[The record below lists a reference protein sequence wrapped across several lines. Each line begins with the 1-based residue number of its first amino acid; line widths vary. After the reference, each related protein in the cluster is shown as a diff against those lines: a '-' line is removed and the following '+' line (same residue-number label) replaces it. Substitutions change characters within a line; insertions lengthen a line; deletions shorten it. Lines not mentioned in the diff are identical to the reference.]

1 MNLSFRQLQAF
12 VLGADCQA
20 FSAAAQL
27 MGISQPGYSLLIRQ
41 MEETLGFRLFD
52 RSTRRVALTPA
63 ATEWLP
69 SARRSIQQMQEA
81 RRHADDVRLARR
93 GALRLGVVPST
104 AYGVLPALMITF
116 RKSHPTVRIELREES
131 ATRLARLVADGQVD
145 LGLGPLLES
154 APELCFE
161 PLLSDDLV
169 LLASQ
174 THPLARLRTV
184 TWKALLQYDYIAPAA
199 QAGVRVQA
207 DLAAAHAG
215 IALTPLYEA
224 SSLTTLLGLV
234 HACQAFAILPRLLVA
249 GLNQQNLAL
258 LELGHPHVSRDLGLL
273 YPRGTA
279 PSPVAQAFAA
289 TAREHYHHGEAVAAV
304 AEQLSGLNTARRS
317 AKRRDWE
324 DSLAFRSVLIRQG
337 GAEPQSGDELP
348 V

>member
-63 ATEWLP
+63 AAEWLP
-69 SARRSIQQMQEA
+69 SARRSIQQMLEA

-104 AYGVLPALMITF
+104 AYGVLPALMSTF
-116 RKSHPTVRIELREES
+116 RQAHPAVRMELREES
-131 ATRLARLVADGQVD
+131 ATQLAQLVADGQVD
-145 LGLGPLLES
+145 LGLGPLLEP

-169 LLASQ
+169 VIASQ
-174 THPLARLRTV
+174 THALARLRKV
-184 TWKALLQYDYIAPAA
+184 TWKALLQHDYIAPAA

-207 DLAAAHAG
+207 DQAAAHAG
-215 IALTPLYEA
+215 IGLVPLYEV

-234 HACQAFAILPRLLVA
+234 HACPGFAILPRLLVA
-249 GLNQQNLAL
+249 GLNQQGLAV
-258 LELGHPHVSRDLGLL
+258 LELDRPHVSRVLGLL
-273 YPRGTA
+273 YSRGSA

-289 TAREHYHHGEAVAAV
+289 TARAHYRLGNTGTAIEPAPPAV
-304 AEQLSGLNTARRS
+304 RS
-317 AKRRDWE
+317 APAR
-324 DSLAFRSVLIRQG
+324 ARSSSKG
-337 GAEPQSGDELP
+337 
-348 V
+348 

>member
-63 ATEWLP
+63 AAEWLP
-69 SARRSIQQMQEA
+69 SARRSIQQMLEA

-104 AYGVLPALMITF
+104 AYGVLPALMSTF
-116 RKSHPTVRIELREES
+116 RQAHPAVRMELREES
-131 ATRLARLVADGQVD
+131 ATQLAQLVADGQVD
-145 LGLGPLLES
+145 LGLGPLLEP

-169 LLASQ
+169 VIASQ
-174 THPLARLRTV
+174 THPLARLRKV
-184 TWKALLQYDYIAPAA
+184 TWKALLQHDYIAPAA

-207 DLAAAHAG
+207 DQAAAHAG
-215 IALTPLYEA
+215 IALVPLYEV

-234 HACQAFAILPRLLVA
+234 HACPGFAILPRLLVA
-249 GLNQQNLAL
+249 GLNQQGLAV
-258 LELGHPHVSRDLGLL
+258 LELDRPHVSRDLGLL
-273 YPRGTA
+273 YSRGSA

-289 TAREHYHHGEAVAAV
+289 TARAHYRLGKTCTAIEPAPPAA
-304 AEQLSGLNTARRS
+304 RS
-317 AKRRDWE
+317 AP
-324 DSLAFRSVLIRQG
+324 ARSHSSPKG
-337 GAEPQSGDELP
+337 
-348 V
+348 